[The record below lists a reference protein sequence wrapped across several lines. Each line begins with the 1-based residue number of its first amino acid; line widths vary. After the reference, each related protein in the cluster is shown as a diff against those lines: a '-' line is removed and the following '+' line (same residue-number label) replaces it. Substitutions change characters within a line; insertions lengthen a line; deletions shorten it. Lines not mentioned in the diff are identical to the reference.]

1 MFSLVFPGQGSQ
13 TVGMAREFYQN
24 FDLVKKLFNQADETL
39 GIKLSQTILEGPKE
53 DLDMTENTQPAI
65 FLVGYSI
72 YQVAIREFNLN
83 LNEATFAAGHSLGEY
98 TALSCLGSLKFSEGL
113 KILKIRGKSM
123 QNSVPVGEGGMIAV
137 IGAKIEELDKII
149 LENTNNFNCYVA
161 NDNTNGQVVVSGK
174 TDQLKKFMDILKEK
188 KIKNIKLPVSA
199 PFHCPLMNKASEI
212 MSEEIQKLDIK
223 MPKIKILSNVNAKEI
238 KNVSDLKKLLI
249 SQIESRVRWREIINS
264 IIHNNCNNF
273 IEIGPGKVLS
283 GMIKR
288 LAKNINVNSFN
299 SIEDMRN
306 YKIND

>member
-24 FDLVKKLFNQADETL
+24 FDLVKKLFNQADEIL
-39 GIKLSQTILEGPKE
+39 GIKISQIILEGPKE

-98 TALSCLGSLKFSEGL
+98 TALSCLGSLRFSEGL

-123 QNSVPVGEGGMIAV
+123 QNSVPVGEGGMVAV
-137 IGAKIEELDKII
+137 IGVKIEELDKII
-149 LENTNNFNCYVA
+149 LDNTNNFNCYVA

-223 MPKIKILSNVNAKEI
+223 MPKIKILSNVNAKEV

-249 SQIESRVRWREIINS
+249 SQIESRVRWRESVNFMINS
-264 IIHNNCNNF
+264 GVKEF

-283 GMIKR
+283 GLIKR
-288 LAKNINVNSFN
+288 INKDVKVSAINN
-299 SIEDMRN
+299 EEDISL
-306 YKIND
+306 IND

>member
-24 FDLVKKLFNQADETL
+24 FDLVKKLFNQADEIL
-39 GIKLSQTILEGPKE
+39 GIKISQTILEGPKD

-72 YQVAIREFNLN
+72 YQVAIREFNLK
-83 LNEATFAAGHSLGEY
+83 LNEASFAAGHSLGEY

-137 IGAKIEELDKII
+137 IGVKIEELDKIM
-149 LENTNNFNCYVA
+149 LDNTNNFNCYVA

-188 KIKNIKLPVSA
+188 KIKSIKLPVSA

-212 MSEEIQKLDIK
+212 MSEEIQKLDIT
-223 MPKIKILSNVNAKEI
+223 MPKIKILSNVNAKEV

-299 SIEDMRN
+299 SIDDMRN

>member
-13 TVGMAREFYQN
+13 TVGMARDFYQN
-24 FDLVKKLFNQADETL
+24 FDLVKKLFNQADEIL
-39 GIKLSQTILEGPKE
+39 GIKISQTILEGPKE
-53 DLDMTENTQPAI
+53 NLDMTENTQPAI
-65 FLVGYSI
+65 FLVSYSI

-98 TALSCLGSLKFSEGL
+98 TALSCLGSLKFSDGL

-137 IGAKIEELDKII
+137 IGVKIEELDKII
-149 LENTNNFNCYVA
+149 LDNTNNFNCYIA

-174 TDQLKKFMDILKEK
+174 TDQLKKFMEILKEY
-188 KIKNIKLPVSA
+188 KIKSIKLPVSA
-199 PFHCPLMNKASEI
+199 PFHCPLMHKASKI
-212 MSEEIQKLDIK
+212 MSEEIEKLDIK
-223 MPKIKILSNVNAKEI
+223 MPKIKILSNVNAKEVT
-238 KNVSDLKKLLI
+238 NVSDLKKLLI
-249 SQIESRVRWREIINS
+249 SQIESRVRWREIISS

-299 SIEDMRN
+299 SIEDLRN

>member
-137 IGAKIEELDKII
+137 IGVKIEELDKII

-188 KIKNIKLPVSA
+188 KIKSIKLPVSA

-212 MSEEIQKLDIK
+212 MSEEIQKLDIT
-223 MPKIKILSNVNAKEI
+223 MPKIKILSNVNAKEV

>member
-24 FDLVKKLFNQADETL
+24 FDLVKKLFNQADEIL
-39 GIKLSQTILEGPKE
+39 GIKISQTILEGPKE
-53 DLDMTENTQPAI
+53 NLDMTENTQPAI

-137 IGAKIEELDKII
+137 IGVKIEELDKII
-149 LENTNNFNCYVA
+149 LDNTNNFNCYVA

-223 MPKIKILSNVNAKEI
+223 MPKIKILSNVNAKEV

>member
-1 MFSLVFPGQGSQ
+1 MKWCTHWQFDTFYFIFFKYFHKFFELIGFS
-13 TVGMAREFYQN
+13 TN
-24 FDLVKKLFNQADETL
+24 DN
-39 GIKLSQTILEGPKE
+39 LSI
-53 DLDMTENTQPAI
+53 
-65 FLVGYSI
+65 SI
-72 YQVAIREFNLN
+72 
-83 LNEATFAAGHSLGEY
+83 
-98 TALSCLGSLKFSEGL
+98 
-113 KILKIRGKSM
+113 
-123 QNSVPVGEGGMIAV
+123 
-137 IGAKIEELDKII
+137 II
-149 LENTNNFNCYVA
+149 CYVA

-174 TDQLKKFMDILKEK
+174 IDQLKKFMDILKEK

-223 MPKIKILSNVNAKEI
+223 MPKIKILSNVNAKEV

>member
-24 FDLVKKLFNQADETL
+24 FDLVKKLFNQADEIL
-39 GIKLSQTILEGPKE
+39 GIKISQTILEGPKD

-72 YQVAIREFNLN
+72 YQVAIREFNLK
-83 LNEATFAAGHSLGEY
+83 LNEASFAAGHSLGEY

-137 IGAKIEELDKII
+137 IGVKIEELDKIM
-149 LENTNNFNCYVA
+149 LDNTNNFNCYVA

-188 KIKNIKLPVSA
+188 KIKSIKLPVSA

-212 MSEEIQKLDIK
+212 MSEEIQKLDIT
-223 MPKIKILSNVNAKEI
+223 MPKIKILSNVNAKEV

>member
-24 FDLVKKLFNQADETL
+24 FDLVKKLFSQADEIL
-39 GIKLSQTILEGPKE
+39 GIKISQTILEGPKE

-137 IGAKIEELDKII
+137 IGVKIEELDKII
-149 LENTNNFNCYVA
+149 LDNTNNFNCYVA

-212 MSEEIQKLDIK
+212 MSEEIQKLDIT
-223 MPKIKILSNVNAKEI
+223 MPKIKILSNVNAKEVT
-238 KNVSDLKKLLI
+238 NVSDLKKLLI
-249 SQIESRVRWREIINS
+249 SQIESRVRWRESVKYMTDNGVD
-264 IIHNNCNNF
+264 NF
-273 IEIGPGKVLS
+273 VEIGPGKVLS
-283 GMIKR
+283 GLIKR
-288 LAKNINVNSFN
+288 IDRNVKVSAINNEEDINVV
-299 SIEDMRN
+299 
-306 YKIND
+306 KIND

>member
-24 FDLVKKLFNQADETL
+24 FDLVKKLFNQADEIL
-39 GIKLSQTILEGPKE
+39 GIKISQIILEGPKE

-98 TALSCLGSLKFSEGL
+98 TALSCLGSLRFSEGL

-123 QNSVPVGEGGMIAV
+123 QNSVPVGEGGMVAV
-137 IGAKIEELDKII
+137 IGVKIEELDKII
-149 LENTNNFNCYVA
+149 LDNTNNFNCYVA

-223 MPKIKILSNVNAKEI
+223 MPKIKILSNVNAKEV